1 MCLSGTDNGSN
12 RSVTRHDK
20 KKVVVLY
27 IHTYLQNY
35 YSASDSREYFF
46 VHYDE
51 KKNEDDNN
59 E

>member
-1 MCLSGTDNGSN
+1 MGLKWCYY
-12 RSVTRHDK
+12 TRHD

-35 YSASDSREYFF
+35 YSASDSRECFF